1 MRLVSPRVSPRPRR
15 IAAVAEG
22 LAYVGGVLG
31 VLGLVLFAVRS
42 WADFSLFTRFALAGL
57 SAAVLAFGG
66 LVISDDRQTP
76 SIRLRQFLWLGSTAC
91 VGVFGSVIGEEWFDT
106 TDDARTVFV
115 IAVAVAASSALFWW
129 WRTGI
134 VQHVTGLG
142 ALAVAFG
149 AAAQE
154 LWDFGAAGTAVWLVG
169 AAYLYI
175 ALMIEKE
182 GNWITGTLGGIA
194 TIAGAIFASQEW
206 TGPALL
212 VAVASA
218 ASLIFLAAMFIGP
231 HEAALRVGF
240 TIVGITGMVQS
251 TPPAIA
257 HYADQAGVNTGL
269 VISIIGTLL
278 VLAGFSDLS
287 ISGSVTTTIGATTA
301 LVGAAVMGVE
311 SEDFATVYGAVLAVL
326 LVAAGTVP
334 GHLLV
339 SAAGL
344 IGLTAFVPW
353 GVAHFFPG
361 EDRAPLIVLVI
372 GVLIACSGVLLW
384 WLARRGMRG
393 DQTTVTD
400 RRAAR
405 S

>member
-1 MRLVSPRVSPRPRR
+1 M
-15 IAAVAEG
+15 AEG
-22 LAYVGGVLG
+22 LAYVGGMLG
-31 VLGLVLFAVRS
+31 VLGLVLFAIRS
-42 WADFSLFTRFALAGL
+42 WADFSLLTRLSLAGL

-66 LVISDDRQTP
+66 LVISDDRHA
-76 SIRLRQFLWLGSTAC
+76 SSVRLRQFLWLGSTAC
-91 VGVFGSVIGEEWFDT
+91 VGVFGSVVGDEWFDT
-106 TDDARTVFV
+106 VDDARRVFV
-115 IAVAVAASSALFWW
+115 IAAAVAAASGLFWW

-149 AAAQE
+149 AAAHE
-154 LWDFGAAGTAVWLVG
+154 IWDFGAAGTAVWVVG
-169 AAYLYI
+169 AIYLWI
-175 ALMIEKE
+175 ALTIEEE

-194 TIAGAIFASQEW
+194 TVAGAIYASQEW

-218 ASLIFLAAMFIGP
+218 ASLIFLASMFIGP
-231 HEAALRVGF
+231 NEGALRVGF
-240 TIVGITGMVQS
+240 TVVGIAGMVQS

-269 VISIIGTLL
+269 VISIIGALL

-287 ISGSVTTTIGATTA
+287 ISGSVTTTIGAVAA
-301 LVGAAVMGVE
+301 LVGAAITGVE
-311 SEDFATVYGAVLAVL
+311 SQDFATIYGVVVAVL

-334 GHLLV
+334 GHMLV
-339 SAAGL
+339 SVAGL
-344 IGLTAFVPW
+344 VGLIAFIPW
-353 GVAHFFPG
+353 GIAHFFPG

-384 WLARRGMRG
+384 WLARRGL
-393 DQTTVTD
+393 
-400 RRAAR
+400 RREHLAAR
-405 S
+405 HGADR

>member
-1 MRLVSPRVSPRPRR
+1 MRLVSPFVSPRPRR
-15 IAAVAEG
+15 VAAVAEG
-22 LAYVGGVLG
+22 LAYVGGMLG
-31 VLGLVLFAVRS
+31 VFGLVLFAVRS
-42 WADFSLFTRFALAGL
+42 WADFSLFTRLALSGL

-66 LVISDDRQTP
+66 LVISDDRQP
-76 SIRLRQFLWLGSTAC
+76 ASIRLRQFLWLGSTAC
-91 VGVFGSVIGEEWFDT
+91 VGVFGSVVGDEWFDAV
-106 TDDARTVFV
+106 DDARRVFV

-129 WRTGI
+129 WRSGI
-134 VQHVTGLG
+134 AQHVTGLS

-154 LWDFGAAGTAVWLVG
+154 VWDFGAAGSAVWIVG
-169 AAYLYI
+169 AVYLYI

-194 TIAGAIFASQEW
+194 TIAGAIYASQEW

-240 TIVGITGMVQS
+240 TVVGITGMVQS

-257 HYADQAGVNTGL
+257 HYADQSGVNTGL
-269 VISIIGTLL
+269 VISIIGALL

-287 ISGSVTTTIGATTA
+287 ISGGVTTTIGAVAA
-301 LVGAAVMGVE
+301 LVGAAVTGVE
-311 SEDFATVYGAVLAVL
+311 SEDFATVYGVILAVL

-334 GHLLV
+334 GHILV
-339 SAAGL
+339 SVAGL
-344 IGLTAFVPW
+344 IGLIAFIPW
-353 GVAHFFPG
+353 GIAHFFPG
-361 EDRAPLIVLVI
+361 EDRAPLIVLIV
-372 GVLIACSGVLLW
+372 GVLIAFSGVLLW
-384 WLARRGMRG
+384 WLTKRGVRNEHSSTLSG
-393 DQTTVTD
+393 GRV
-400 RRAAR
+400 
-405 S
+405 